1 MQIRQT
7 PLVHQQVTIMAMN
20 DALRETAKALLHSA
34 PASVEIPAGT
44 GKTHL
49 LAAAVAI
56 AGENEGRSLILT
68 HTHAGVDAIRKR
80 LADFGVRPEMFRVE
94 TISSWAYSLA
104 GAYSDIAE
112 IEVEEVPDWSN
123 SREYVSGATKVASS
137 TALQYVHHVSFDY
150 LFIDEYQDCTVD
162 QHEFIR
168 SVAASVPKT
177 IVFGDR
183 LQAIFGFGDNVLITW
198 ETHVLPEF
206 PTFEV
211 ESVPHR
217 WKGHNEDLGDWLLQ
231 LRPNLVVGRTFDL
244 AGLSITGLTHVSD
257 TSPRSVAA
265 VAHSFRDFDES
276 VVLIDKWPD
285 DVASHA
291 SRLGG
296 SYSVMED
303 INGNFMRDLLTGNS
317 RSRIMALPS
326 EGEPSLALW
335 FAQFAKAC
343 IVGLGN
349 IDNPVLVKLQNDQSL
364 GRLSRVGLESVLDAL
379 EQLRVNPTY
388 EQLAIAAAVVR
399 SVSSLKIFRWEAWNH
414 TLESIRL
421 SIENGKPP
429 IENLR
434 SIRER
439 LRRTGRTGHNRIASR
454 TLLIKGLE
462 YDHVIIAN
470 LDKITDRRN
479 LYVALSRA
487 RKTITIIGSRSSIV
501 LTDD

>member
-1 MQIRQT
+1 MD
-7 PLVHQQVTIMAMN
+7 
-20 DALRETAKALLHSA
+20 DALRETATALLDSA
-34 PASVEIPAGT
+34 PVSVEIPAGA

-49 LAAAVAI
+49 LAAAVVI
-56 AGENEGRSLILT
+56 AGEREQRSLVLT

-80 LADFGVRPEMFRVE
+80 LADFGVIPAMVRVE

-123 SREYVSGATKVASS
+123 SREYVTGATKVASA
-137 TALQYVHHVSFDY
+137 TALHYVHSVSFNY
-150 LFIDEYQDCTVD
+150 LFVDEYQDCTID

-168 SVAASVPKT
+168 SVAASIPKT

-198 ETHVLPEF
+198 ETHVLPSF
-206 PTFEV
+206 PMFEV

-217 WKGHNEDLGDWLLQ
+217 WRGYNEELGDWLLQ
-231 LRPNLVVGRTFDL
+231 LRPSLVDGATFDL
-244 AGLSITGLTHVSD
+244 ASFSVVGLTHISD
-257 TSPRSVAA
+257 TSPSSIAT
-265 VAHSFRDFDES
+265 VAHAFRDFDES

-303 INGNFMRDLLTGNS
+303 INGNFMRQQLAGNS
-317 RSRIMALPS
+317 RSGIMALPA
-326 EGEPSLALW
+326 EGDPSLALW
-335 FAQFAKAC
+335 FAHFAKAC
-343 IVGLGN
+343 VVGLAG
-349 IDNPVLVKLQNDQSL
+349 IDNAVLIKLQNNQSL
-364 GRLSRVGLESVLDAL
+364 SRLSRVGIQSILDAV
-379 EQLRVNPTY
+379 EQLRIKPTY
-388 EQLAIAAAVVR
+388 EQLAATAADIR
-399 SVSSLKIFRWEAWNH
+399 SLSSLKIFRWEAWNH

-421 SIENGKPP
+421 TSENGKPP
-429 IENLR
+429 IENLGH
-434 SIRER
+434 IRER
-439 LRRTGRTGHNRIASR
+439 LRRTGRKAHNRIASR

-462 YDHVIIAN
+462 YDHVVIAN
-470 LDKITDRRN
+470 LNKITDPRN

-487 RKTITIIGSRSSIV
+487 RKSITIIGSSSSIV
-501 LTDD
+501 LSND